1 MDVLLKGNSTSTGI
15 SYNCISTINGT
26 CFSTVNQVNINAM
39 NATYPNW
46 LPGWSSKTPSEVVYA
61 ILSVLIVFFGLFGN
75 IIVVYVIGYRKK
87 RRNSGDFY
95 MIALAF
101 VDLVMVLSFFV
112 SSLDSVILIE
122 THNSILKM
130 TMAEWVAVGCSYKSA
145 ITASSWILVL
155 ISLDRLR

>member
-1 MDVLLKGNSTSTGI
+1 MDTLLKTNSPLTNI
-15 SYNCISTINGT
+15 SYHCSSIINGT
-26 CFSTVNQVNINAM
+26 CSSTVNQVISNAT

-46 LPGWSSKTPSEVVYA
+46 LPVWRLRTPGDVVHA

-95 MIALAF
+95 LHTLAC
-101 VDLVMVLSFFV
+101 VDLVMLLNFFV
-112 SSLDSVILIE
+112 SSLDRVIIIE
-122 THNSILKM
+122 THSSILGM
-130 TMAEWVAVGCSYKSA
+130 TMAEWVAANWSYRSA